1 MILLG
6 GRLQCEVGPRG
17 LSILWCQIV
26 NLIPTMQ
33 FTKESAGS
41 YFKEDDLLRND
52 RRDTLESIS
61 LLRRDMLLCSERE
74 KTLEFPI

>member
-41 YFKEDDLLRND
+41 SFKKDDLTEIEE
-52 RRDTLESIS
+52 TLWKAFRY
-61 LLRRDMLLCSERE
+61 LVVTCCSAQKGE